1 MDRAE
6 AKRLRDKAIEAQR
19 AEELAFREQVRETLR
34 RRNQDA
40 HTLPAQLKPSKPV
53 KGGFIHLLPA
63 ISAVA
68 SALPSVIEA
77 GKALFKGSG
86 KHKETA
92 RTKKANKHALEVKRI
107 MEEAKAQGSPIS
119 LGEASIRAKASLNK

>member
-40 HTLPAQLKPSKPV
+40 HTLPVQLKPTKPV

-68 SALPSVIEA
+68 SALPSIIDV
-77 GKALFKGSG
+77 GKSLFKGSG

-92 RTKKANKHALEVKRI
+92 RTKKPNKHAEAVGRI
-107 MEEAKAQGSPIS
+107 MAEAKKQGSPIS
-119 LGEASIRAKASLNK
+119 LGEASKRAKAMLNK